1 MIKGNGRF
9 LYSIVASCPSKFKRG
24 GGQYAELP
32 IPHSG
37 NLNRVN
43 QDLLMSSVANC
54 VVKSVC
60 LLMELKGGG
69 VCM

>member
-1 MIKGNGRF
+1 MPVEIQAR
-9 LYSIVASCPSKFKRG
+9 

-69 VCM
+69 VCV